1 MPPTFG
7 GVPLDQTP
15 KPRFGGAA
23 VVPVDPEISL
33 GETIT
38 GALGQIT
45 QGATFGFSDELIA
58 GAEAAARAALFGED
72 FDTAFD
78 ATVERVRQLDQGFA
92 ERNPATSVGLQV
104 AGAAVPALATGGAA
118 APASLGG
125 AAARGVGAGV
135 VGGGAF
141 GAGTAEGGL
150 SERVPAALTG
160 AAVGGATGGVAA
172 PLIRGAVG
180 AARGIGQAV
189 SGNVA
194 NRQARRV
201 VTERLAETGLTPET
215 AGAQV
220 LAGQRAGTPARL
232 ADVGG
237 EPISTLVESIAK
249 QPGRGQALVRGVL
262 DRRQS
267 FQAKRL
273 AAQLRRGTRSKVR
286 DVSAVL
292 EDVTARRGAASKPLY
307 DAAFAADIEQTAP
320 QLAEQFTQMTSVGL
334 GKTALNRAKRLLATE
349 FRTNDLTKIPLM
361 NRIDGTKRALDDMIG
376 SARRQGEANTARV
389 LTNLKNDMLEAADA
403 ANPAYKLARDAWAGP
418 TSYMSA
424 IEQGRKILTPSTTP
438 ADLKG
443 ALAGMS
449 ASEREG
455 FRIGAVQRIL
465 DAFGEK
471 GGELPDLTK
480 VVNKPNVVAKLKAL
494 MSPAQAQEF
503 ETALKFEA
511 QLAGVAQR
519 ARGGSRTSLLEAAR
533 EVGGVTGSVADIV
546 FSMMQG
552 RLGQALIST
561 ANIPGRLKNTL
572 IERRNN
578 QIAKILTAP
587 DPAAAFRSAVP
598 PEGKLSQAVPA
609 ALAATAGG
617 NASQPAGPI
626 RTEVR

>member
-7 GVPLDQTP
+7 GVPLDQTA
-15 KPRFGGAA
+15 KPRFGGNA
-23 VVPVDPEISL
+23 VVPVDPDISL

-45 QGATFGFSDELIA
+45 QGLTLGFSDELIA
-58 GAEAAARAALFGED
+58 GAEAAARSALFGED
-72 FDTAFD
+72 FDTAFEG
-78 ATVERVRQLDQGFA
+78 TVERVRQIDQGFA
-92 ERNPATSVGLQV
+92 ERNRASSIGLQI

-125 AAARGVGAGV
+125 AVARGVGAGV

-141 GAGTAEGGL
+141 GAGTAEGGPV
-150 SERVPAALTG
+150 ERLPAALTG

-180 AARGIGQAV
+180 AARGIGQSL

-194 NRQARRV
+194 NKQARRV
-201 VTERLAETGLTPET
+201 VTERLAETGLTPKT
-215 AGAQV
+215 AAQQV
-220 LAGQRAGTPARL
+220 RAGQRAGTPARL

-237 EPISTLVESIAK
+237 EPITALVESVAK

-273 AAQLRRGTRSKVR
+273 AAQLRRGTRSSVR

-292 EDVTARRGAASKPLY
+292 KDVTARRGAASKPLY

-320 QLAEQFTQMTSVGL
+320 HLVGMFDDL
-334 GKTALNRAKRLLATE
+334 TAAGFGRTALRKAKQE
-349 FRTNDLTKIPLM
+349 FRTADLSKVPLM
-361 NRIDGTKRALDDMIG
+361 QRIDATKRAMDDMIG
-376 SARRQGEANTARV
+376 AALRKGEKNKARLVGD
-389 LTNLKNDMLEAADA
+389 LKNEMLEAADA

-424 IEQGRKILTPSTTP
+424 IEQGRKILTPTTTP
-438 ADLKG
+438 ADLQG
-443 ALAGMS
+443 MLRGMS

-465 DAFGEK
+465 DAFGDK

-480 VVNKPNVVAKLKAL
+480 VVNKPNIVAKLKAL
-494 MSPAQAQEF
+494 MSPEQGQQF

-511 QLAGVAQR
+511 QLANVANR
-519 ARGGSRTSLLEAAR
+519 ARGGSRTSLLEAMR
-533 EVGGVTGSVADIV
+533 DVGGVSGSAADILM
-546 FSMMQG
+546 SMMQG

-561 ANIPGRLKNTL
+561 ANIPGRLKNVL

-578 QIAKILTAP
+578 QIAKILTSP
-587 DPAAAFRSAVP
+587 DPAAAFRGAVP

-617 NASQPAGPI
+617 NTAQPVGPP
-626 RTEVR
+626 RTERR